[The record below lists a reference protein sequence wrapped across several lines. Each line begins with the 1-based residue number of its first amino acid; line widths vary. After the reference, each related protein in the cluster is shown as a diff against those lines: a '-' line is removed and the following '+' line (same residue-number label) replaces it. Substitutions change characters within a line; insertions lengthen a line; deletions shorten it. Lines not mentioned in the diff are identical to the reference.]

1 MIPLIAAWLVFAVII
16 GFFGRNRRFRFWGYF
31 FASVL
36 LTPIIGLLLLIA
48 AIPVKQ
54 PRPHKQVAR
63 R

>member
-1 MIPLIAAWLVFAVII
+1 MIPLIAAWLVLAIII

-48 AIPVKQ
+48 AIPVRQ
-54 PRPHKQVAR
+54 HHNRPVAR

>member
-1 MIPLIAAWLVFAVII
+1 MIPLIAAWLVLAIII

-48 AIPVKQ
+48 AIPVRQ
-54 PRPHKQVAR
+54 HRPVAR

>member
-1 MIPLIAAWLVFAVII
+1 VIPLIAAWLVLAVII
-16 GFFGRNRRFRFWGYF
+16 AFFGRNRRFRFWGYF

-48 AIPVKQ
+48 AIPVKEA
-54 PRPHKQVAR
+54 RPKHVAR